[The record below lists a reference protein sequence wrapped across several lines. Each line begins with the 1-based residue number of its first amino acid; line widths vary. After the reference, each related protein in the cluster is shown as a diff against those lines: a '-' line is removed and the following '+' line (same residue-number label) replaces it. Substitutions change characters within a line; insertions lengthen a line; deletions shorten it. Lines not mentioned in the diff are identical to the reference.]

1 MKIRRLNTD
10 NSWQIE
16 WNGVNFL
23 LDPWLSGPE
32 IDGFRAFN
40 IQWHREPPLPYA
52 DLGHFSYVF
61 VSQPYSDH
69 CHRETLERLTGPFSL
84 FGVKPAWKRIRRWLP
99 ERGELTIPDYTEQG
113 ATAEAL
119 QVCKMSPDRWIDPI
133 YHALIISRDDE
144 YIFYSPH
151 GFKLSD
157 KQSEYLKNKKCRLL
171 ITTSIRFDLPFFL
184 GGVINPGPENL
195 NYLIDLLRPDFVVNS
210 HDAQKRAEGLVM
222 KLAKAN
228 YDTWPPTGLKHAKAE
243 DIRDY
248 TYRELTC

>member
-10 NSWQIE
+10 NSWQID

-40 IQWHREPPLPYA
+40 IQWHKEPPLAYEE
-52 DLGHFSYVF
+52 LGNFSHVF

-69 CHRETLERLTGPFSL
+69 CHRETLERLSGDFSL

-99 ERGELTIPDYTEQG
+99 EREELIIPDWTENPISAG
-113 ATAEAL
+113 DL
-119 QVCKMSPDRWIDPI
+119 QVCKMSPNRWIDPI
-133 YHALIISRDDE
+133 YHALIIGCGDE
-144 YIFYSPH
+144 FIFYSPH

-195 NYLIDLLRPDFVVNS
+195 NYLIDLLKPDFVVNS

-222 KLAKAN
+222 KLAKAD
-228 YDTWPPTGLKHAKAE
+228 YGVWPPVNLKQAKAE

-248 TYRELTC
+248 KYRELIC